1 MSSEKLTEM
10 ETKPVL
16 VCPYCHGKE
25 IIKKGIRYKKH
36 EKVQLYH
43 CAKCDKRFT
52 PLITKNKTFP
62 LKIIISA
69 LTLYN
74 RFLSLEEAAEIVSE
88 KYGIK
93 VSMQN
98 ISKWRE
104 DFKEYLTF
112 SRMRDYID
120 RNYEKKKIFV
130 ESQLFHG
137 QIYQF
142 KYHRAKTE
150 IILND
155 SYAHSKFDSLRQFLE
170 LVYAEC
176 PHQIFKESTLR
187 ASEYKNIFNLDGVRI
202 TPKDNYAVKNSRFVL
217 QAVANNKLRH
227 EVLQE
232 FMLVNDSV
240 TIATEVPVLLDK
252 EDILHYKC
260 ILGFNVPLSIA
271 DDDRITGH
279 IDLVQI
285 RNGLIYIMDFKPGA
299 KKEKPIEQLTIYA
312 LALSRLTG
320 LRLYHFA
327 CAWFDDENY
336 YEFFPLHVVYKKQR
350 NKKDKKKEKNKT
362 EHE

>member
-1 MSSEKLTEM
+1 MTDNNLPLM

-16 VCPYCHGKE
+16 ACPYCQGKN
-25 IIKKGIRYKKH
+25 IVKKGARQKKH
-36 EKVQLYH
+36 ESVQLYYCTH
-43 CAKCDKRFT
+43 CNKKFT
-52 PLITKNKTFP
+52 PLIAKHKTFP
-62 LKIIISA
+62 LKVIIDA
-69 LTLYN
+69 LTHYN
-74 RFLSLEEAAEIVSE
+74 RFYNLESAAEIVSK
-88 KYGIK
+88 KYGITINR
-93 VSMQN
+93 QN
-98 ISKWRE
+98 ISKWLE

-120 RNYEKKKIFV
+120 KNYEKKKIFV

-137 QIYQF
+137 QIYRF

-150 IILND
+150 LILDD
-155 SYAHSKFDSLRQFLE
+155 SFKHNKYHPLREYLE
-170 LVYAEC
+170 LVTAEC

-187 ASEYKNIFNLDGVRI
+187 ASEYKNIFNLDGVKI

-240 TIATEVPVLLDK
+240 TVATEVPVLLDK
-252 EDILHYKC
+252 EDLLHYKC

-271 DDDRITGH
+271 DDERITGH

-350 NKKDKKKEKNKT
+350 NKKDKKKEKNNT